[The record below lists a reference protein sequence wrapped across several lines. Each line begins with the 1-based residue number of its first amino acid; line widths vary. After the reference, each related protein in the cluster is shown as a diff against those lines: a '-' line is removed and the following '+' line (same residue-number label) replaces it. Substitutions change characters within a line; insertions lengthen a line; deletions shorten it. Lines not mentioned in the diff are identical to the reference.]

1 MGAGPS
7 PLSKSTTD
15 SDATPTALDRGKGRA
30 VDEED
35 YEAVDLGGRGQ

>member
-7 PLSKSTTD
+7 PLSISTTGPD
-15 SDATPTALDRGKGRA
+15 TTPTALDRGKGRA

-35 YEAVDLGGRGQ
+35 YEAVDLGVRT